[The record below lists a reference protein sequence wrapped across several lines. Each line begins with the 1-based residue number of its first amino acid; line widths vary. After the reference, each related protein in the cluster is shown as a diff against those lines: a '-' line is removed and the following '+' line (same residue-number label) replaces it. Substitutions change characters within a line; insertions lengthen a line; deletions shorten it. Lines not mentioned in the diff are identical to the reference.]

1 MERNLSVERLYT
13 LGDFQNIKFTN
24 TITGIP
30 SELANNDNVVALL
43 FLQAGLSCDIAYSE
57 YMKRREALKGDVVK
71 DKLAHMKQEREDTFT
86 ELKAEIDSVYD
97 NRKLAKSAI
106 EAGVAENILRR

>member
-30 SELANNDNVVALL
+30 VELASNERIIALL
-43 FLQAGLSCDIAYSE
+43 FLQAGLSCDIAYTE
-57 YMKRREALKGDVVK
+57 YQRRREALKKEKVTDV
-71 DKLAHMKQEREDTFT
+71 LASLKEERENTFM
-86 ELKAEIDSVYD
+86 ELKSEIDSVYD
-97 NRKLAKSAI
+97 NRKPHKEI
-106 EAGVAENILRR
+106 TNE